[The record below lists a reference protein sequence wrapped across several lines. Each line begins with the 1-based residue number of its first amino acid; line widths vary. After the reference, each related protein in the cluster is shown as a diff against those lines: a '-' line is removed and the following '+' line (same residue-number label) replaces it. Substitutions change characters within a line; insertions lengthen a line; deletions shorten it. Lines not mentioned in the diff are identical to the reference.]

1 MSSSLAAN
9 LAAPVNLYEPTVRV
23 ARRLGGVGIGPN
35 ATAGGDA
42 TATVVDAA
50 AVLVVVAGAAAVL
63 VDAAVVFVVVPSL

>member
-1 MSSSLAAN
+1 
-9 LAAPVNLYEPTVRV
+9 
-23 ARRLGGVGIGPN
+23 VGIGPN

-63 VDAAVVFVVVPSL
+63 VVVAGAAAVLVDAAVVFVVVPSL